1 TVTPAFADLLPRLI
15 LPRRYVDTANI
26 LGVRAGMIDEENVST
41 AIAFGFAA
49 HAFFAFGWTGML
61 VTSFL
66 VGVLVIVVTPLL
78 TRDLPGNIWA
88 VVLLGDYQHTVAEGN
103 IGSVLALFTYG
114 LVWVA
119 ASLIIVRTLAELW
132 RLGGQALEWGK
143 SLARMRAQGD
153 QQGAA
158 SRA

>member
-1 TVTPAFADLLPRLI
+1 
-15 LPRRYVDTANI
+15 
-26 LGVRAGMIDEENVST
+26 
-41 AIAFGFAA
+41 
-49 HAFFAFGWTGML
+49 
-61 VTSFL
+61 
-66 VGVLVIVVTPLL
+66 LVIVVTRLL

-132 RLGGQALEWGK
+132 RLGGQALAWGK